1 MGDAN
6 SPAPTF
12 DADGYPTE
20 ETERLIAKW
29 NANDAIG
36 WIEFIKSAWN
46 KHYGKVVF
54 DHDNS
59 IVLITGGWSGN
70 EYIVRSMKDNRV
82 LWSMLWESSH
92 RGGLEV
98 LRLPET
104 QFQPEAMVSTESVER
119 VLCSP
124 FSH

>member
-6 SPAPTF
+6 SPSPTF

-20 ETERLIAKW
+20 ETERLIANW
-29 NANDAIG
+29 SHLDPVG
-36 WIEFIKSAWN
+36 WIEFVKQAW
-46 KHYGKVVF
+46 HHRYGSMSSKGDFLHLV
-54 DHDNS
+54 
-59 IVLITGGWSGN
+59 TGGWGGN
-70 EYIVRSMKDNRV
+70 EAIVRAMRDNHV

-98 LRLPET
+98 LRIPET
-104 QFQPEAMVSTESVER
+104 QSQPEAMVSTESVER